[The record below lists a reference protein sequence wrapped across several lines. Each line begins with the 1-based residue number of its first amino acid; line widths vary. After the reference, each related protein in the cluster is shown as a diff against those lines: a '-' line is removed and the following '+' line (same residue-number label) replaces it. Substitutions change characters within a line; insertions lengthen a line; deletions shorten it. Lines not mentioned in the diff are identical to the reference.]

1 MGNTELLNEW
11 RERIADYRAGELTMI
26 QWCEKT
32 GYSIAQLKYWIAKC
46 NKLARKSEAGG
57 WARVEIADSG
67 KIVASKIAVHVGVAR
82 IEIERGF
89 DRAVLGEVMRVAAS
103 ICLSL
108 IHI

>member
-11 RERIADYRAGELTMI
+11 RERIEDYRTGGLTMI

-32 GYSIAQLKYWIAKC
+32 GYSIGQLKYWIAKC

-57 WARVEIADSG
+57 WARVEIVDSNSTA
-67 KIVASKIAVHVGVAR
+67 KITVHVGVAR

-89 DRAVLGEVMRVAAS
+89 DRAVLGEVMCVAAS
-103 ICLSL
+103 IC
-108 IHI
+108 